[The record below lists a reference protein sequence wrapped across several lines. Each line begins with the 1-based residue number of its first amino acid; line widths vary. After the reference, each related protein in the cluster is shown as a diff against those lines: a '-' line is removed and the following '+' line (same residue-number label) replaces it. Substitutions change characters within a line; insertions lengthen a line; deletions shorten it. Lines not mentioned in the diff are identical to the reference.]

1 MQSHN
6 TCMCVVFSNVSFHM
20 SSQIACL
27 NRCKVT
33 RVASCAGL
41 QDFFLAKSVFLK
53 IWMFDFY
60 ALKVCTKE
68 STCCYFQGFSVTP
81 LSLFIKWFWP
91 NYFSFFFS
99 LIYQSTQ
106 AFSTSEIHRSWSE
119 IKIFQLR
126 WPKST
131 RSILMSRKIT
141 NTMWLFFQQTFL
153 VKNPHDGSGRKEAF
167 CFCRVQL
174 FLQ

>member
-1 MQSHN
+1 MQSHKS
-6 TCMCVVFSNVSFHM
+6 CKLCWPSRFFFSK
-20 SSQIACL
+20 I
-27 NRCKVT
+27 
-33 RVASCAGL
+33 
-41 QDFFLAKSVFLK
+41 SVFENLNVRFLCIK
-53 IWMFDFY
+53 SLHERVHVLLFPG
-60 ALKVCTKE
+60 V
-68 STCCYFQGFSVTP
+68 FSVTP

-91 NYFSFFFS
+91 NYFSFFFL